1 MGNWQAL
8 CSLMNL
14 AEGEPFGVEHDGKRI
29 ALFLMRGSI
38 YATGDICP
46 HNFALL
52 STGYIDG
59 NSVVCPLHGAEFD
72 IKTGRCQNALYKRI
86 QTYDVEVRDGDVFVD
101 LEGRVKS

>member
-1 MGNWQAL
+1 MSDWQAMCPL
-8 CSLMNL
+8 ASLN
-14 AEGEPFGVEHDGKRI
+14 EGEPFGIEHGDKRI
-29 ALFLMRGSI
+29 ALFLMGSKV

-72 IKTGRCQNALYKRI
+72 IKSGRCQNALYKRI
-86 QTYDVEVRDGDVFVD
+86 QTYDVEIRDGQVFVD
-101 LEGRVKS
+101 IAGRVKA